1 MSNLPIY
8 ERIPNSVQEALNHVS
23 DNDFA
28 IAMSNLV
35 YAREATIGF
44 DALTDPERVVFCL
57 DKLEQEINN
66 GGFEQYFHNL
76 SGNIAAAT
84 PSALRAMGASQV
96 ASIVEKALELFP
108 NSQPPTDQAQ
118 REKQMESWGPE
129 QEDILENLDKAFL
142 AYPEPLAKL
151 ERGYVQKYENFFL
164 VPHGAGQSVRAI

>member
-35 YAREATIGF
+35 YAREASIGF

-118 REKQMESWGPE
+118 REKQMESWGSRARRYSGKFR
-129 QEDILENLDKAFL
+129 QSFSRLSRAAGKIR
-142 AYPEPLAKL
+142 
-151 ERGYVQKYENFFL
+151 ERLCSKT
-164 VPHGAGQSVRAI
+164 